1 MKDKVLR
8 FEFDVTFNDVDIGML
23 EDIPVDLVLDR
34 IRQAV
39 KAISKSK
46 ELRNEYAKCF
56 GEELGAHV
64 DSYVNALKAINDGL
78 SKARIV
84 EIEEDE

>member
-1 MKDKVLR
+1 MTKILR
-8 FEFDVTFNDVDIGML
+8 FVIEVPIENVCLGELEGVSVD
-23 EDIPVDLVLDR
+23 DISEK

-39 KAISKSK
+39 KAISKSE

-56 GEELGAHV
+56 SEELGAHV

-78 SKARIV
+78 SKAQIL
-84 EIEEDE
+84 EIEEEK

>member
-1 MKDKVLR
+1 MTKILR
-8 FEFDVTFNDVDIGML
+8 FVIEVPIENVCLGELEGVSVD
-23 EDIPVDLVLDR
+23 DISGK

-39 KAISKSK
+39 NSISKSE

-56 GEELGAHV
+56 SEELGAHV

-78 SKARIV
+78 NKAQIV
-84 EIEEDE
+84 ELEEEK

>member
-1 MKDKVLR
+1 MTKILR
-8 FEFDVTFNDVDIGML
+8 FVIEVPIENVCLGKLEGESVD
-23 EDIPVDLVLDR
+23 DISEK

-39 KAISKSK
+39 KAISKSE

-56 GEELGAHV
+56 SEELGAHV

-78 SKARIV
+78 NKAQIV
-84 EIEEDE
+84 ELEEEK

>member
-1 MKDKVLR
+1 MTKILR
-8 FEFDVTFNDVDIGML
+8 FVIEVPIENVCLGEL
-23 EDIPVDLVLDR
+23 EGVSVEDISEK

-39 KAISKSK
+39 KAISKSE

-56 GEELGAHV
+56 SEELGAHV

-78 SKARIV
+78 SKVQIA
-84 EIEEDE
+84 EIEEEK

>member
-1 MKDKVLR
+1 MTKILR
-8 FEFDVTFNDVDIGML
+8 FVIEVQIENVCLGELEGVSVD
-23 EDIPVDLVLDR
+23 DISEK

-39 KAISKSK
+39 KAISKSE

-56 GEELGAHV
+56 SEELGAHV

-78 SKARIV
+78 SKAQIL
-84 EIEEDE
+84 EIEEEK